1 MTGSSSVHVVE
12 RFPGGAPFGHRGRKA
27 AIPLKE
33 AAVKGLVT
41 NMLTMLVEAAVTMYV
56 GRLIAQRL
64 ATDLSY
70 ILYALDM
77 SMR

>member
-1 MTGSSSVHVVE
+1 M
-12 RFPGGAPFGHRGRKA
+12 
-27 AIPLKE
+27 
-33 AAVKGLVT
+33 KGLVA

-56 GRLIAQRL
+56 GRLIARRL

-70 ILYALDM
+70 ILYALDI

>member
-1 MTGSSSVHVVE
+1 M
-12 RFPGGAPFGHRGRKA
+12 
-27 AIPLKE
+27 
-33 AAVKGLVT
+33 KGLVAH
-41 NMLTMLVEAAVTMYV
+41 MLTMHVEAAVTMLV